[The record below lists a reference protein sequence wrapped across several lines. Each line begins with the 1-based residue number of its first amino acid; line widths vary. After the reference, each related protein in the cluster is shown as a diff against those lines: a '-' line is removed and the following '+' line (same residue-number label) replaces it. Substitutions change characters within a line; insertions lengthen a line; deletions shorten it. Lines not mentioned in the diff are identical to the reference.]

1 MPLGIP
7 RGAVEVIENL
17 RNSMPRLAWMSEET
31 LIKIALLIFIWART
45 VLYSYLA
52 YMYTVYMAGSASLSY
67 SPHD

>member
-52 YMYTVYMAGSASLSY
+52 
-67 SPHD
+67 